1 MNRSVPPQRFV
12 PTLTEVVR
20 PPEEKTSSAA
30 VTQASAA
37 LDHQHLQEQMV
48 HRVMQR
54 VDLTLDRL
62 LRETVGRLVLEHTQ
76 ALAPSL
82 RDEIE
87 IVVRQSVNNAF
98 EQELASQWP
107 DRQPEP
113 GYRTPPA

>member
-1 MNRSVPPQRFV
+1 MSHYALPPRFV
-12 PTLTEVVR
+12 PTLTEVVQ
-20 PPEEKTSSAA
+20 PPASDAATSPP
-30 VTQASAA
+30 VEAA
-37 LDHQHLQEQMV
+37 LDLRHLQAQMV

-62 LRETVGRLVLEHTQ
+62 LRETVGRLVLAHTQ

-87 IVVRQSVNNAF
+87 IVVRQSVNQAF

-107 DRQPEP
+107 DKR
-113 GYRTPPA
+113 

>member
-1 MNRSVPPQRFV
+1 MNRATPPQRFV
-12 PTLTEVVR
+12 PTLTEVVQ
-20 PPEEKTSSAA
+20 PVAVPGPGTAA
-30 VTQASAA
+30 TEVAA
-37 LDHQHLQEQMV
+37 PDAQRLQEQMV

-87 IVVRQSVNNAF
+87 IVVRQSVNQAF

-107 DRQPEP
+107 DRLQ
-113 GYRTPPA
+113 GDS

>member
-1 MNRSVPPQRFV
+1 MSRPPPRFV
-12 PTLTEVVR
+12 PTLTEVVAS
-20 PPEEKTSSAA
+20 P
-30 VTQASAA
+30 ASATRSPPGPSTV
-37 LDHQHLQEQMV
+37 DQQRVQEQMV

-87 IVVRQSVNNAF
+87 IVVRQSVNQAF
-98 EQELASQWP
+98 EQELASQLL
-107 DRQPEP
+107 DKS
-113 GYRTPPA
+113 

>member
-1 MNRSVPPQRFV
+1 MNRPPPRFV
-12 PTLTEVVR
+12 PTLTEVRQPQVTAPVGR
-20 PPEEKTSSAA
+20 PAPATM
-30 VTQASAA
+30 
-37 LDHQHLQEQMV
+37 DMQHFQEQMV

-87 IVVRQSVNNAF
+87 IVVRQSVNQAF
-98 EQELASQWP
+98 EQELASQLLDKP
-107 DRQPEP
+107 
-113 GYRTPPA
+113 

>member
-1 MNRSVPPQRFV
+1 MNRSSPPPRYV

-20 PPEEKTSSAA
+20 PA
-30 VTQASAA
+30 QASVMEKWSEAPERPA
-37 LDHQHLQEQMV
+37 PDLQRLQEQMV

-62 LRETVGRLVLEHTQ
+62 LRETVGRVVLEHTQ

-87 IVVRQSVNNAF
+87 MVVRLSVNQAF
-98 EQELASQWP
+98 EQELTNQLP
-107 DRQPEP
+107 DRP
-113 GYRTPPA
+113 

>member
-1 MNRSVPPQRFV
+1 MNRPTPPRYV
-12 PTLTEVVR
+12 PTLTEVVQ
-20 PPEEKTSSAA
+20 PPAPSPAPAAAPDTSDSPEPAGIDM
-30 VTQASAA
+30 QRF
-37 LDHQHLQEQMV
+37 QEQMV

-87 IVVRQSVNNAF
+87 IVVRQSVNQAF
-98 EQELASQWP
+98 EQELASQLS
-107 DRQPEP
+107 DR
-113 GYRTPPA
+113 R

>member
-1 MNRSVPPQRFV
+1 MSRSSPPQRFV
-12 PTLTEVVR
+12 PTLTEVVQ
-20 PPEEKTSSAA
+20 PAA
-30 VTQASAA
+30 TDVPVAGKPAAAASDA
-37 LDHQHLQEQMV
+37 QHLQEQMV

-107 DRQPEP
+107 DRQ
-113 GYRTPPA
+113 

>member
-1 MNRSVPPQRFV
+1 MNRSPPPQRFV
-12 PTLTEVVR
+12 PTLTEIVQPAR
-20 PPEEKTSSAA
+20 PETPAADSS
-30 VTQASAA
+30 VTRAP
-37 LDHQHLQEQMV
+37 DMKNLQEQMV

-87 IVVRQSVNNAF
+87 IVVRQSVNQAF
-98 EQELASQWP
+98 EQELASQWSE
-107 DRQPEP
+107 RQ
-113 GYRTPPA
+113 

>member
-1 MNRSVPPQRFV
+1 MNRPSPPPRFV

-20 PPEEKTSSAA
+20 PAQTPAQAGTDQGPERSA
-30 VTQASAA
+30 SD
-37 LDHQHLQEQMV
+37 LLRLQEQMV

-54 VDLTLDRL
+54 VDLTLERL

-87 IVVRQSVNNAF
+87 MVVRQSVNQAF
-98 EQELASQWP
+98 EQELASQFLERP
-107 DRQPEP
+107 
-113 GYRTPPA
+113 

>member
-1 MNRSVPPQRFV
+1 MTRSTQPPRFV
-12 PTLTEVVR
+12 PTLTEIVHS
-20 PPEEKTSSAA
+20 PAA
-30 VTQASAA
+30 EPAA
-37 LDHQHLQEQMV
+37 AGQPVDVAADLRNYQEQMV

-87 IVVRQSVNNAF
+87 IVVRQSVNQAF
-98 EQELASQWP
+98 AQELAGQLP
-107 DRQPEP
+107 DKR
-113 GYRTPPA
+113 

>member
-1 MNRSVPPQRFV
+1 MNRSSPPQRFV
-12 PTLTEVVR
+12 PTLTEIVQL
-20 PPEEKTSSAA
+20 PEREG
-30 VTQASAA
+30 ASAGRPA
-37 LDHQHLQEQMV
+37 GTAREQQHLQEQMV

-98 EQELASQWP
+98 EQELASHWP
-107 DRQPEP
+107 DRP
-113 GYRTPPA
+113 

>member
-1 MNRSVPPQRFV
+1 MTRATPPSRFV
-12 PTLTEVVR
+12 PTLTEVVQ
-20 PPEEKTSSAA
+20 PVAPAA
-30 VTQASAA
+30 PAA
-37 LDHQHLQEQMV
+37 DPSGAVPDVQRLQEQMV

-107 DRQPEP
+107 DKH
-113 GYRTPPA
+113 

>member
-1 MNRSVPPQRFV
+1 MTRSALPPRFV
-12 PTLTEVVR
+12 PTLTEIV
-20 PPEEKTSSAA
+20 PSSAP
-30 VTQASAA
+30 VASAGPTDPTVD
-37 LDHQHLQEQMV
+37 LQGLQEQMV

-87 IVVRQSVNNAF
+87 IMVRQSVNQAF
-98 EQELASQWP
+98 EQELASQLL
-107 DRQPEP
+107 DKS
-113 GYRTPPA
+113 

>member
-1 MNRSVPPQRFV
+1 MNRPPPRFV
-12 PTLTEVVR
+12 PTLREVVA
-20 PPEEKTSSAA
+20 PTATPVVPVAKALPG
-30 VTQASAA
+30 ASTA
-37 LDHQHLQEQMV
+37 DVQRLQEQMV

-87 IVVRQSVNNAF
+87 IVVRQSVNQAF
-98 EQELASQWP
+98 EQELGSHLADKS
-107 DRQPEP
+107 
-113 GYRTPPA
+113 

>member
-1 MNRSVPPQRFV
+1 MNRPIPPQRFV
-12 PTLTEVVR
+12 PTLTEVVQ
-20 PPEEKTSSAA
+20 PAA
-30 VTQASAA
+30 VQVAVAGQPASAA

-107 DRQPEP
+107 DRQ
-113 GYRTPPA
+113 

>member
-1 MNRSVPPQRFV
+1 MNRSPPPQRFV
-12 PTLTEVVR
+12 PTLTEIVQPTR
-20 PPEEKTSSAA
+20 LEDPAA
-30 VTQASAA
+30 DTPATRAP
-37 LDHQHLQEQMV
+37 DMKNLQEQMV

-87 IVVRQSVNNAF
+87 IVVRQSVNQAF
-98 EQELASQWP
+98 EQELASQWSE
-107 DRQPEP
+107 RS
-113 GYRTPPA
+113 

>member
-1 MNRSVPPQRFV
+1 MNRQPPRFV
-12 PTLTEVVR
+12 PTLTEVVQPQATAPGGR
-20 PPEEKTSSAA
+20 PAPAA
-30 VTQASAA
+30 MD
-37 LDHQHLQEQMV
+37 LHFQEQMV

-87 IVVRQSVNNAF
+87 IVVRQSVNQAF
-98 EQELASQWP
+98 EQELASQLP
-107 DRQPEP
+107 DKP
-113 GYRTPPA
+113 

>member
-1 MNRSVPPQRFV
+1 MNRATQPPRFV
-12 PTLTEVVR
+12 PTLTEIVQPVM
-20 PPEEKTSSAA
+20 PA
-30 VTQASAA
+30 VASAA
-37 LDHQHLQEQMV
+37 EATDPPAQPAAPDLPHLQAQMV

-87 IVVRQSVNNAF
+87 IVVRQSVSHAF
-98 EQELASQWP
+98 EQELASQWQ
-107 DRQPEP
+107 DKR
-113 GYRTPPA
+113 

>member
-1 MNRSVPPQRFV
+1 MNRSSPPPRYV

-20 PPEEKTSSAA
+20 P
-30 VTQASAA
+30 TQASVMEKWGEAPERPA
-37 LDHQHLQEQMV
+37 PDLQRLQEQMV

-62 LRETVGRLVLEHTQ
+62 LRETVGRVVLEHTQ

-87 IVVRQSVNNAF
+87 MVVRLSVNQAF
-98 EQELASQWP
+98 EQELSSQSP
-107 DRQPEP
+107 DRP
-113 GYRTPPA
+113 

>member
-1 MNRSVPPQRFV
+1 MSRAVPPTRFV
-12 PTLTEVVR
+12 PTLTEVVK
-20 PPEEKTSSAA
+20 PVVPVVEEAPA
-30 VTQASAA
+30 VSPVD
-37 LDHQHLQEQMV
+37 LHRLQEQMV

-87 IVVRQSVNNAF
+87 IVVRQSVTHAF
-98 EQELASQWP
+98 EQELAGQHP
-107 DRQPEP
+107 
-113 GYRTPPA
+113 TKL

>member
-1 MNRSVPPQRFV
+1 MSRSTPPQRFV
-12 PTLTEVVR
+12 PTLTEVVQ
-20 PPEEKTSSAA
+20 PPVKDAPAA
-30 VTQASAA
+30 GQAAA
-37 LDHQHLQEQMV
+37 IDHQHLQEQMV

-107 DRQPEP
+107 DRQ
-113 GYRTPPA
+113 

>member
-1 MNRSVPPQRFV
+1 MNRPPPRFV
-12 PTLTEVVR
+12 PTLTEVVQPQATPPGSR
-20 PPEEKTSSAA
+20 PAPGA
-30 VTQASAA
+30 V
-37 LDHQHLQEQMV
+37 DMQHFQEQMV

-87 IVVRQSVNNAF
+87 IVVRQSVNQAF
-98 EQELASQWP
+98 EQELASQLLDKP
-107 DRQPEP
+107 
-113 GYRTPPA
+113 

>member
-1 MNRSVPPQRFV
+1 MNRSAPPQRFV
-12 PTLTEVVR
+12 PTLTEVVQPAR
-20 PPEEKTSSAA
+20 PEDLAA
-30 VTQASAA
+30 DTPATRAP
-37 LDHQHLQEQMV
+37 DMKNFQEQMV

-87 IVVRQSVNNAF
+87 IVVRQSVNQAF
-98 EQELASQWP
+98 EQELASQLL
-107 DRQPEP
+107 DRP
-113 GYRTPPA
+113 

>member
-1 MNRSVPPQRFV
+1 VSRSTPPQRFV
-12 PTLTEVVR
+12 PTLTEVVKPPLKEAPAASR
-20 PPEEKTSSAA
+20 PADVA
-30 VTQASAA
+30 V
-37 LDHQHLQEQMV
+37 DHQRLQEQMV

-98 EQELASQWP
+98 EQELASRWP
-107 DRQPEP
+107 DQP
-113 GYRTPPA
+113 

>member
-1 MNRSVPPQRFV
+1 MNRAIQPPRFV
-12 PTLTEVVR
+12 PTLTEIVQPTAAAATPVPDAAD
-20 PPEEKTSSAA
+20 PPVPPAPD
-30 VTQASAA
+30 
-37 LDHQHLQEQMV
+37 LPHLQEQMV

-87 IVVRQSVNNAF
+87 IVVRQSVNQAF
-98 EQELASQWP
+98 EQELASQWL
-107 DRQPEP
+107 DKR
-113 GYRTPPA
+113 

>member
-1 MNRSVPPQRFV
+1 MSRPPTRFV
-12 PTLTEVVR
+12 PTLTEVVASPAPAVKS
-20 PPEEKTSSAA
+20 PPGPSA
-30 VTQASAA
+30 VDLQR
-37 LDHQHLQEQMV
+37 LQEQMV

-87 IVVRQSVNNAF
+87 IVVRQSVNQAF
-98 EQELASQWP
+98 EQELANQLLDKS
-107 DRQPEP
+107 
-113 GYRTPPA
+113 

>member
-1 MNRSVPPQRFV
+1 MNRSGPPQRFV
-12 PTLTEVVR
+12 PTLTEVVK
-20 PPEEKTSSAA
+20 PPVKGAPAA
-30 VTQASAA
+30 GQPVAMAI
-37 LDHQHLQEQMV
+37 DHQQLQEQMV

-107 DRQPEP
+107 DRQ
-113 GYRTPPA
+113 

>member
-1 MNRSVPPQRFV
+1 MNRPPPRFV
-12 PTLTEVVR
+12 PTLREVVQ
-20 PPEEKTSSAA
+20 PTAAPAAPAAKAKSAVPA
-30 VTQASAA
+30 VDVQR
-37 LDHQHLQEQMV
+37 LQEQMV

-87 IVVRQSVNNAF
+87 IVVRQSVNQAF
-98 EQELASQWP
+98 EQELASQLI
-107 DRQPEP
+107 DKS
-113 GYRTPPA
+113 

>member
-1 MNRSVPPQRFV
+1 MSQSSPPPRYV

-20 PPEEKTSSAA
+20 PA
-30 VTQASAA
+30 QASVMEKWSEAPERPA
-37 LDHQHLQEQMV
+37 PDLQRPQEQMV

-62 LRETVGRLVLEHTQ
+62 LRETVGRVVLKHTQ

-87 IVVRQSVNNAF
+87 MVVRLSVNQAF
-98 EQELASQWP
+98 EQELTSQLP
-107 DRQPEP
+107 DRP
-113 GYRTPPA
+113 

>member
-1 MNRSVPPQRFV
+1 MNRSTPPPRFV
-12 PTLTEVVR
+12 PTLTEVVQ
-20 PPEEKTSSAA
+20 PPAPGAGGPAEGA
-30 VTQASAA
+30 VPDAQY
-37 LDHQHLQEQMV
+37 LQEQMI

-87 IVVRQSVNNAF
+87 IVVRQSVNQAF

-107 DRQPEP
+107 DKP
-113 GYRTPPA
+113 

>member
-1 MNRSVPPQRFV
+1 MNRSSPPPRFV

-20 PPEEKTSSAA
+20 PAQAPVGEVADETPERLVPDLSR
-30 VTQASAA
+30 
-37 LDHQHLQEQMV
+37 LQEQMV

-54 VDLTLDRL
+54 VDLTLERL

-87 IVVRQSVNNAF
+87 MVVRQSVNQAF
-98 EQELASQWP
+98 EQELASQLL
-107 DRQPEP
+107 DRP
-113 GYRTPPA
+113 